1 MIRRTIQARS
11 RWRIADGIAGS
22 LGGAGFLGANFTHH
36 WLARHGGNRVV
47 VFDAL
52 TYAGNRASLAAA
64 EANPNFCFVEGDIR
78 DVDAVEAVMRDEA
91 VDTIVHFAAETH
103 VDRSIADAGAFVTTN
118 VVGTHNLLRAA
129 RALWLDG
136 GGDDGSEPRFH
147 HVSTDEVYGA
157 LGPDEPAFTEA
168 TAYAPNSPYAAS
180 KAAADHLVRAYH
192 HTYGLPA
199 TISNCANCFGPY
211 QYPEKLIRL
220 AIIRLLEGKPVPL
233 YGDGGQVRDWLHAA
247 DHCRG
252 VELAIERGTPGATY
266 NLGGANER
274 PNLQTIETLC
284 ALLDEAFAADPALG
298 ERFPA
303 APAANGK
310 ESASLIAFVADRPG
324 HDRRYA
330 IDAAKARAELGFEPQ
345 DDFESALRATITW
358 YLANEPWWRA
368 IMDDD
373 RYRSW
378 MAAQYPG

>member
-1 MIRRTIQARS
+1 MRRLLVT
-11 RWRIADGIAGS
+11 
-22 LGGAGFLGANFTHH
+22 GGAGFLGANFTHH
-36 WLARHGGNRVV
+36 WLARHGGDRVV

-64 EANPNFCFVEGDIR
+64 EANPDFRFVEGDIR
-78 DVDAVEAVMRDEA
+78 DASAVEAIMADEA
-91 VDTIVHFAAETH
+91 IDTIVHFAAETH

-136 GGDDGSEPRFH
+136 GGANEPRFH

-157 LGPDEPAFTEA
+157 LGADEPAFTEA

-199 TISNCANCFGPY
+199 TITNCSNCFGPF
-211 QYPEKLIRL
+211 QHPEKLVPL
-220 AIIRLLEGKPVPL
+220 AIIHLIEGKPVPL

-252 VELAIERGTPGATY
+252 VELAIERGLPGETY

-274 PNLQTIETLC
+274 PNLETVETLC
-284 ALLDEAFAADPALG
+284 ALVDEAFAADPGLAK
-298 ERFPA
+298 RFPA
-303 APAANGK
+303 APAAKG
-310 ESASLIAFVADRPG
+310 ESSAGLIAFVADRPG

-330 IDAAKARAELGFEPQ
+330 IDAAKARAELGFEPSHDF
-345 DDFESALRATITW
+345 DDGLRATVAW
-358 YLANEPWWRA
+358 YLANQPWWRGVIENQA
-368 IMDDD
+368 
-373 RYRSW
+373 YRAW
-378 MAAQYPG
+378 MAEQYGAADDAAGDAG